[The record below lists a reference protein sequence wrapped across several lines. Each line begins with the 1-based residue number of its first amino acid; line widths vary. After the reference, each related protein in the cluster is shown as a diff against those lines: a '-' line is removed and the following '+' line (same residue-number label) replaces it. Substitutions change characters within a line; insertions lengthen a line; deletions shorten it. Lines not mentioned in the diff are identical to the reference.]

1 LGMSSEALQAA
12 CEVGQRL
19 LMETQYLAAERA
31 LAGAEAE
38 ALASGDYDT
47 LSRLYMP
54 LQETRRQIRQ
64 RCGEGVVHLR
74 LLASGP
80 DDQPDAERI
89 VEEIPHGQLLVA
101 GWGSIRP
108 AMEVRRLA
116 AERGLYLETFLGAV
130 YPVGAGRLVAIVPTA
145 DVSLPEDKVG
155 SLDGLLG
162 ALPPHS
168 LAFNET
174 ELLPG
179 PRLGTPETYAHVM
192 ELWER
197 LHLPYLA
204 AADMLADPLQKIQG
218 YRRTIEVDYACELA
232 HQKLSAV
239 ARELGRRRREGR

>member
-1 LGMSSEALQAA
+1 MAMRYLDAEAVLS
-12 CEVGQRL
+12 
-19 LMETQYLAAERA
+19 AAEARA
-31 LAGAEAE
+31 WAQQ
-38 ALASGDYDT
+38 DFDT
-47 LSRLYMP
+47 LARLYMP

-64 RCGEGVVHLR
+64 RCGEGIVDLR

-80 DDQPDAERI
+80 DDQPDPQRI

-101 GWGSIRP
+101 GWGSIQP
-108 AMEVRRLA
+108 ALEVRRLA
-116 AERGLYLETFLGAV
+116 AERNLYLETFLGAV
-130 YPVGAGRLVAIVPTA
+130 YPIGAGRLVAIVATA
-145 DVSLPEDKVG
+145 DVRLPERKVG

-179 PRLGTPETYAHVM
+179 PRCGTPDTYAHVM

-204 AADMLADPLQKIQG
+204 AADMQIDPMQKIQG
-218 YRRTIEVDYACELA
+218 YRRTIQVDYACELA

-239 ARELGRRRREGR
+239 ARELARRQREGQ